1 MKEKNRWVVKVFSV
15 VVLVIL
21 LMTLGLA
28 TKYSAFIPSSMF
40 MGSLLLFSISYYIM
54 DDKEK
59 KGILYTLF
67 ILGVL
72 LIIGAISYTIMRL
85 I

>member
-1 MKEKNRWVVKVFSV
+1 MKNKKVIKIFGLVVFI
-15 VVLVIL
+15 IL
-21 LMTLGLA
+21 IITLILSI
-28 TKYSAFIPSSMF
+28 KYSAFIPSSMF

-54 DDKEK
+54 DDNDK
-59 KGILYTLF
+59 KKILYGLF

-72 LIIGAISYTIMRL
+72 LIIGALGYTVMRL

>member
-1 MKEKNRWVVKVFSV
+1 MKNKKVIKIFGLVVFI
-15 VVLVIL
+15 IL
-21 LMTLGLA
+21 IITLILSI
-28 TKYSAFIPSSMF
+28 KYSAFIPSSMF

-54 DDKEK
+54 DDNDK
-59 KGILYTLF
+59 KNILYGLF

-72 LIIGAISYTIMRL
+72 LIIGALGYTVMRL